1 MEQGVRFGQ
10 VLGLIGVYMVY
21 ACSSVFSKSAA
32 MCPFMSAG
40 YILNVCGVVL
50 VLGLYAVLW
59 QQVIKRMPISTAFMF
74 KGTTLLFA
82 LLISFFLF
90 GEPITWMNGVGAI
103 LIIGGI
109 TLFSMA

>member
-1 MEQGVRFGQ
+1 
-10 VLGLIGVYMVY
+10 MVY
-21 ACSSVFSKSAA
+21 ACSSIFSKLAA
-32 MCPFMSAG
+32 MCPFMSTG

-59 QQVIKRMPISTAFMF
+59 QQIIKRMPISTAFMF
-74 KGTTLLFA
+74 KGTTLLFV
-82 LLISFFLF
+82 LLISCFLF

-103 LIIGGI
+103 LIVGGI

>member
-1 MEQGVRFGQ
+1 
-10 VLGLIGVYMVY
+10 
-21 ACSSVFSKSAA
+21 
-32 MCPFMSAG
+32 MSTG

-50 VLGLYAVLW
+50 VLGLYAILW
-59 QQVIKRMPISTAFMF
+59 QQVIKRMPISTAFLF

-90 GEPITWMNGVGAI
+90 GEPITWMNGIGAI

>member
-1 MEQGVRFGQ
+1 MEQGIRFGQ
-10 VLGLIGVYMVY
+10 VMSLIGVYMVY
-21 ACSSVFSKSAA
+21 ACSAFFSKSAA
-32 MCPFMSAG
+32 MCPFMSTG

-50 VLGLYAVLW
+50 VLGLYAILW

-90 GEPITWMNGVGAI
+90 GEPITWMNGLGAI